1 MVVSALAAALLAGA
15 APAGPAGLDP
25 ALARLADE
33 GRFSGAVVVR
43 NSDKEVFAKG
53 YGLADPFTGR
63 AFTPAT
69 QVDSGSL
76 AKPVTA
82 AAVLLLAREG
92 RLDLDAPARRYLPGY
107 PHGTATVRH
116 LLAHS
121 AGLDGD
127 ESAQALAWKTN
138 AQLLDGVAGSSPLF
152 APGTGFS
159 YCNYCYVA
167 LALLVER
174 VANMSWLDFARSRL
188 GLPDGVTVRPARLAD
203 WKDRAI
209 GYRLKSGRPERFDSW
224 EGERFYG
231 SANLSLSASQLARWG
246 AEWWSPRLAAVRRL
260 ASTRARVAGRLSGLT
275 WGNWYCAPG
284 GRRCHYLGHHEG
296 FHHMVYRDTGRRVA
310 IAMVS
315 NNALDPALQ
324 QRLQRALVAFAEGR
338 PADGRSELAS
348 PLAGM
353 AVKAGRYTLANGEAI
368 ALAGGDGDGRMTVT
382 RAGIAY
388 PAIPVGSEIR
398 YVPGL
403 DAYVSGAS
411 AGRLRW
417 LTLYE
422 DWIGVPRPAG

>member
-188 GLPDGVTVRPARLAD
+188 GLPEGVTVRPARLAD

-296 FHHMVYRDTGRRVA
+296 FHHMVYRDSGRRVA

-338 PADGRSELAS
+338 PADGRRELAS

-353 AVKAGRYTLANGEAI
+353 AVKAGRYTLDNGEAV
-368 ALAGGDGDGRMTVT
+368 ALAGGDGGGRMTVT

-388 PAIPVGSEIR
+388 PAIPVGSGIR